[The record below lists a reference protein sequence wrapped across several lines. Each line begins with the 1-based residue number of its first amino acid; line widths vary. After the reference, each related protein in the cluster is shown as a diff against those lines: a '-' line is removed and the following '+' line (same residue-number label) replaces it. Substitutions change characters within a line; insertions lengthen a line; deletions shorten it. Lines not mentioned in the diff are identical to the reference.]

1 MPKEDYTPNSH
12 KYNEVS
18 EKNHEKPSYE
28 TSEGGK
34 KKPYVRERK
43 SVGQRFKDTFF
54 NVTFKEALIGAVTDV
69 IVPAIQDGIYD
80 AITAIISSL
89 FGRTDTGSYRR
100 GRSYSSRT
108 DYRRESS
115 RRRERE
121 DDHPSV
127 RTRPRRNLSIERF
140 EFESRSEAED
150 VLSQMNEQC
159 RKYDGVCPVSSFY
172 DFIDCERP
180 ADWTHDRWGWSWS
193 ALDRARIIHK
203 SNGWYALS
211 ITEPDTYID

>member
-1 MPKEDYTPNSH
+1 MPKEDYVPGSH
-12 KYNEVS
+12 KYNETKT
-18 EKNHEKPSYE
+18 ENPSAE
-28 TSEGGK
+28 SPKRKAT
-34 KKPYVRERK
+34 VREHK

-54 NVTFKEALIGAVTDV
+54 NVTFKEALIDTVTDV

-89 FGRTDTGSYRR
+89 FGRTDDGSYRR
-100 GRSYSSRT
+100 RRSYSSKT
-108 DYRRESS
+108 DYRRASS
-115 RRRERE
+115 HHRE
-121 DDHPSV
+121 DDRPSV
-127 RTRPRRNLSIERF
+127 RTRPSRNFSIERF
-140 EFESRSEAED
+140 EFESRKEAEE

-172 DFIDCERP
+172 DFIDCDRP
-180 ADWTHDRWGWSWS
+180 ADWTHDRWGWSWN

>member
-1 MPKEDYTPNSH
+1 MPKEDYKPNSH
-12 KYNEVS
+12 KYNEVH
-18 EKNHEKPSYE
+18 ENHEKPSRKQSAGE
-28 TSEGGK
+28 K
-34 KKPYVRERK
+34 KRPSVREHK

-54 NVTFKEALIGAVTDV
+54 NVTFKEALIDAVTEV

-89 FGRTDTGSYRR
+89 FGRSDISSYSR
-100 GRSYSSRT
+100 GRSYSSKT
-108 DYRRESS
+108 DYRRASS
-115 RRRERE
+115 RRR
-121 DDHPSV
+121 DDDRRSSV
-127 RTRPRRNLSIERF
+127 RTRPARSFSIERF

-180 ADWTHDRWGWSWS
+180 ADWTHERWGWSWN
-193 ALDRARIIHK
+193 ALDRARIIRK

-211 ITEPDTYID
+211 IAEPDTYID